1 MKKTQ
6 EHISGSRRQFMG
18 QASATFALA
27 SAGLAV
33 PHIVQAASAVK
44 IGLIHPAT
52 GWAAFPAAQL
62 RYGAQ
67 MAIADVN
74 ASGGIKSMGGA
85 PVEAILGDSQ
95 TKPEIG
101 AAEVEKMN
109 EAGVDAIQGCYQS
122 AVGLAASAAA
132 AKYNI
137 PFSIDVGV
145 SDKLV
150 QRGLS
155 NVFRM
160 ADGYGRIAADA
171 SVNLAEINKA
181 AGSPAKTVAIVHEE
195 SEFGT
200 GTAKLVTKALASHG
214 LDVIETIKH
223 ANPTRNFDN
232 IALRLKAAKPDIIM
246 PINYPGEYVLLA
258 KTLRQQRVD
267 FMASYSVL
275 GGGFNFKFVEEM
287 PQIAE
292 NMIDVNHWYNPSS
305 ASGQAMRS
313 RTEGDGKYFTF
324 EVYCAYM
331 SVMFLV
337 DGFERAGTTD
347 KEAVNSALSGSTIEV
362 DFMPYGPTKMVNGQ
376 NMGSRAVAIQAQQ
389 GDVQIIAPSA
399 YASANAIFPRS

>member
-1 MKKTQ
+1 MTKSTKSFT
-6 EHISGSRRQFMG
+6 GSRRQFMS
-18 QASATFALA
+18 QASATVALA
-27 SAGLAV
+27 TAGLSI
-33 PHIVQAASAVK
+33 PHIARAATAVK

-67 MAIADVN
+67 MAIADIN
-74 ASGGIKSMGGA
+74 SAGGIKSMGGA
-85 PVEAILGDSQ
+85 PVEAVLGDSQ

-109 EAGVDAIQGCYQS
+109 EAGVHAIQGCYQS

-150 QRGLS
+150 QRGLQ

-160 ADGYGRIAADA
+160 ADGYGRIASDA
-171 SVNLAEINKA
+171 SVNLAEINKV

-200 GTAKLVTKALASHG
+200 GTAKLVTKALATHG

-232 IALRLKAAKPDIIM
+232 IALRIKAAKPDIIM

-292 NMIDVNHWYNPSS
+292 NMIDVNHWYDPNSS
-305 ASGQAMRS
+305 SGKAMRK
-313 RTEGDGKYFTF
+313 RTEADGKYFTF

-331 SVMFLV
+331 SVMFLA

-347 KEAVNSALSGSTIEV
+347 KEAVNAALASSTLEV

-376 NMGSRAVAIQAQQ
+376 NMGSRAVAIQAQK

-399 YASANAIFPRS
+399 YASASAIFPRG

>member
-1 MKKTQ
+1 MTKPTKLF
-6 EHISGSRRQFMG
+6 SGSRRKFISR
-18 QASATFALA
+18 ASATFALA
-27 SAGLAV
+27 SAGLSI
-33 PHIVQAASAVK
+33 PHIARAASAVK

-67 MAIADVN
+67 MAIADIN
-74 ASGGIKSMGGA
+74 SAGGIKSMGGT
-85 PVEAILGDSQ
+85 PVEAVLGDSQ

-109 EAGVDAIQGCYQS
+109 EAGVHAIQGCYQS

-137 PFSIDVGV
+137 PFSVDVGV

-200 GTAKLVTKALASHG
+200 GTAKLVTKALATHG
-214 LDVIETIKH
+214 IKVIETIKH

-292 NMIDVNHWYNPSS
+292 NMIDVNHWYDPSS
-305 ASGQAMRS
+305 SSGQAMRK
-313 RTEGDGKYFTF
+313 RTEADGKYFTF

-331 SVMFLV
+331 SVMFLA

-347 KEAVNSALSGSTIEV
+347 KESVNAALASSTLEV

-376 NMGSRAVAIQAQQ
+376 NMGSRAVAIQAQK

-399 YASANAIFPRS
+399 YASASAIFPRG